1 MPYAHDL
8 SNASCMNDR
17 YCRAT
22 LLYCNGRYSS
32 GFSLR
37 DACTKDTFPGGRS
50 MQRCSEI
57 GAILE
62 GETGILY
69 DGRKKLAT

>member
-1 MPYAHDL
+1 MIGIAEQPSYIAMEGIAL
-8 SNASCMNDR
+8 ASVCVMLAR
-17 YCRAT
+17 KTPSQVEGA
-22 LLYCNGRYSS
+22 S
-32 GFSLR
+32 R
-37 DACTKDTFPGGRS
+37 DADS
-50 MQRCSEI
+50 SEI

>member
-1 MPYAHDL
+1 MEGIAL
-8 SNASCMNDR
+8 ASVCVMLAR
-17 YCRAT
+17 KTPSQVEGA
-22 LLYCNGRYSS
+22 S
-32 GFSLR
+32 R
-37 DACTKDTFPGGRS
+37 DADS
-50 MQRCSEI
+50 SEI